1 MNVLFAVTWMVLGMQ
16 DDPIETYTQLSRKAL
31 DRAGLTKVVDDQGSV
46 YWTGGGKDAPALVL
60 LHGVNDQAGTWAGVV
75 PSLATEYRLIVPDL
89 AGHGESEPKTGIIT
103 YTLVLERLHSIIAKE
118 TTGKVIIAGNSMGGW
133 IGTLYA
139 LDHPYKVARL
149 VLEDSSGMAWPL
161 TVPLFPKNRE
171 EAKAMMRAV
180 NGPADKTPDAVLDA
194 FLARKDLPMSRFMM
208 PDIVQHLL
216 DMRLPKLSVPV
227 TLIWGRD
234 DGVLPLAYA
243 EALQKA
249 IAGSELRIIDGAAH
263 IPHRQQPEK
272 FVRCL
277 KATC

>member
-1 MNVLFAVTWMVLGMQ
+1 MNVLFVVTMMVLGMQ
-16 DDPIETYTQLSRKAL
+16 DDPIDTYTQLSRRGL
-31 DRAGLTKVVDDQGSV
+31 DRAGLAKVVDASGSV
-46 YWTGGGKDAPALVL
+46 YWTGGREEAPVLVL

-75 PSLATEYRLIVPDL
+75 PSLVKEYRLIVPDL
-89 AGHGESEPKTGIIT
+89 AGHGESEPKTGVIT
-103 YTLVLERLHSIIAKE
+103 YALVLERLHSIVEKE
-118 TTGKVIIAGNSMGGW
+118 TRGKVVIAGNSMGGW

-139 LDHPYKVARL
+139 LDHPDKVAQL

-180 NGPADKTPDAVLDA
+180 NGPADRTPDAVLDA

-216 DMRLPKLSVPV
+216 DTRLPKLAVPV

-249 IAGSELRIIDGAAH
+249 IPGSELRIIDGAAH

>member
-1 MNVLFAVTWMVLGMQ
+1 MNTLIAVTMMVLAMPG
-16 DDPIETYTQLSRKAL
+16 DPIETYTQLSRKAL
-31 DRAGLTKVVDDQGSV
+31 GEAGLTRRVDDHGSV
-46 YWTGGGKDAPALVL
+46 YWTGGAEKGDTFVL
-60 LHGVNDQAGTWAGVV
+60 LHGANDQAGTWAGVV
-75 PSLATEYRLIVPDL
+75 PSLASDYRLIVPDL
-89 AGHGESEPKTGIIT
+89 AGHGESEPMTGPIS
-103 YTLVLERLHSIIAKE
+103 YGVVLERLHAILEKEAK
-118 TTGKVIIAGNSMGGW
+118 GKVTIAGNSMGGW

-139 LDHPYKVARL
+139 LDHPGRVERL
-149 VLEDSSGMAWPL
+149 VLEDASGMMWPI

-171 EAKAMMRAV
+171 EAAAMMRAV

-194 FLARKDLPMSRFMM
+194 FLAKKDLPMSRFAM
-208 PDIVQHLL
+208 PDLVQHLL
-216 DMRLPKLSVPV
+216 DTRLAKLKVPV

-243 EALQKA
+243 EALQKS
-249 IAGSELRIIDGAAH
+249 IEGSELKVIDGAAH

>member
-1 MNVLFAVTWMVLGMQ
+1 MNVLLAVTLMVFGTQ
-16 DDPIETYTQLSRKAL
+16 ADPIETYTQLSRKAL
-31 DRAGLTKVVDDQGSV
+31 DRAGLTKVADENGSV
-46 YWTGGGKDAPALVL
+46 YWTGGAQDAPALVL
-60 LHGVNDQAGTWAGVV
+60 LHGVNDQAGTWAGVA
-75 PSLATEYRLIVPDL
+75 PSLAKDYRLIVPDL
-89 AGHGESEPKTGIIT
+89 AGHGESEPKDGVIT
-103 YTLVLERLHSIIAKE
+103 YALVLERLHSILEKEAK
-118 TTGKVIIAGNSMGGW
+118 GKVILAGNSMGGW
-133 IGTLYA
+133 IATLYA
-139 LDHPYKVARL
+139 LDHPDKVARL
-149 VLEDSSGMAWPL
+149 VLEDSSGMAWPI
-161 TVPLFPKNRE
+161 TVPLFPKDRE

-180 NGPADKTPDAVLDA
+180 NGPEDKTSDAVLDA

-216 DMRLPKLSVPV
+216 DTRLPKLAVPV